1 MQFKMTVLTLTLL
14 GLAAT
19 LPSAAARNGHHAGQ
33 RGHHRISGGPAHG
46 AALAGDQRH
55 ANDSY
60 VNAAAQEEDKLLDTK
75 IKSICRGC

>member
-1 MQFKMTVLTLTLL
+1 MRIRMTILALTLL
-14 GLAAT
+14 GLAGGTPAT
-19 LPSAAARNGHHAGQ
+19 AARSGHHGGHG
-33 RGHHRISGGPAHG
+33 GHHGMGGGLAHG
-46 AALAGDQRH
+46 SAFAGGQQH